1 VSERFFVEATGV
13 CMWPAVRE
21 GDLLLCE
28 PLGGSVPSKGEVLV
42 AREDR
47 GFVAHR
53 FLRVRRYRG
62 KEQLFLGAD
71 LGRPDRP
78 RGRDEILGRVLLVY
92 RQQEGLTDV
101 AAVPAGDEDVGPV
114 AAAILRRLAR
124 WHTRVTQLRNA
135 LRNHGDLPLQ
145 LSDVV
150 ATGSPDTS
158 HLAREG
164 APRHGGAGHAGFP

>member
-1 VSERFFVEATGV
+1 VSDRFFVEATGV

-28 PLGGSVPSKGEVLV
+28 PLGGAVPNRGEVLV

-53 FLRVRRYRG
+53 FLRLRRYRG

-78 RGRDEILGRVLLVY
+78 RGREEILGRVLLVY

-101 AAVPAGDEDVGPV
+101 ATIPAGGEQVGPF
-114 AAAILRRLAR
+114 AAAVLRHLAR
-124 WHTRVTQLRNA
+124 WHTRATHLRNA
-135 LRNHGDLPLQ
+135 LRNHGARPLQ
-145 LSDVV
+145 SFGVV
-150 ATGSPDTS
+150 AARSPDTS
-158 HLAREG
+158 HLA
-164 APRHGGAGHAGFP
+164 